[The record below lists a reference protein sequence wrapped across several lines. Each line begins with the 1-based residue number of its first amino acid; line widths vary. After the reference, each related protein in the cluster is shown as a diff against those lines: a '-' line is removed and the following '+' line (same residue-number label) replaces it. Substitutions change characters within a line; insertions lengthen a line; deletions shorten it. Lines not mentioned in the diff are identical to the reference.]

1 VYLYGVPFDSLVI
14 NNHERVPVLDPDTF
28 PGPGQGGKR
37 AGEGKKKNGQEDQ
50 LAGTSHNVLQ
60 FFGFDKDSAFF
71 MNLTTL
77 GDSSGKKK
85 RKSLRRLFD
94 DKGTA

>member
-37 AGEGKKKNGQEDQ
+37 AGEGKKKNAQEDQ

-71 MNLTTL
+71 VRSIVGGVKANH
-77 GDSSGKKK
+77 GKKN
-85 RKSLRRLFD
+85 LFCS
-94 DKGTA
+94 